1 MDPILE
7 EVYSTVLSGAPYVI
21 GAYALLWLVLMVFVV
36 AMLLKSRKTRQDIEI
51 LQSALERLEAKGTQV
66 PAASLKEQ
74 IARETADRQQ

>member
-51 LQSALERLEAKGTQV
+51 LQAALERLEAKGTQV

>member
-51 LQSALERLEAKGTQV
+51 LQAALERLEAKGTQV

-74 IARETADRQQ
+74 IARETSGRQQ